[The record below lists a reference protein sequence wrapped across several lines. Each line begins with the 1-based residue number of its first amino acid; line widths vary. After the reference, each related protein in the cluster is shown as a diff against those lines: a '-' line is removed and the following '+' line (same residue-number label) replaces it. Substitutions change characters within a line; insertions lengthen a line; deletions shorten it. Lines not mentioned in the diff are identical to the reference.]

1 MSIRNVDVNGRLTS
15 GGYFLKYELSDN
27 AIIYPWDKT
36 RGSVET
42 EHPRDSGVSRVGIAR
57 VQIDRVETD

>member
-1 MSIRNVDVNGRLTS
+1 MSIRNVDVTGRLTS
-15 GGYFLKYELSDN
+15 GGYFRKYELSDN

-42 EHPRDSGVSRVGIAR
+42 EHPRDTGESVWDRALFD
-57 VQIDRVETD
+57 IDRFE